1 MSEISPI
8 GLPNLVSQGDLV
20 ARARAAMAGSERAA
34 NDEIALQLRRDAE
47 RRAEQVQRAE
57 RVAATSRQRRDRN
70 RDNEDPH
77 SRYDRGDDVE
87 DEGGDDDHVLDVTA

>member
-1 MSEISPI
+1 MSQIPPI

-20 ARARAAMAGSERAA
+20 ARARAAMAGAERAG
-34 NDEIALQLRRDAE
+34 NDEIAQELRRLAD

-57 RVAATSRQRRDRN
+57 RVTATSRQRRERDRK
-70 RDNEDPH
+70 EQDPH

-87 DEGGDDDHVLDVTA
+87 DEGDGEHALDVTA

>member
-1 MSEISPI
+1 MSEIPPI

-34 NDEIALQLRRDAE
+34 NDEIALQLRREAD

-57 RVAATSRQRRDRN
+57 RVAATSRQRRDKN
-70 RDNEDPH
+70 QRDQDPH
-77 SRYDRGDDVE
+77 SRYDHVDDS
-87 DEGGDDDHVLDVTA
+87 DDDADGEHVLDVTA